1 MAIPKTRWCKM
12 KVLFC
17 GRSTAHFPYHASI
30 IEALLKNGHS
40 VKLLYDEYWSE
51 CSLFHDTALEA
62 FSRRQ
67 LNLVVAWSSRRV
79 GLLRPI
85 IFSVRE
91 LRSVASYLNRP
102 PQSRFYLERWI
113 KYVPKAVRPLLRD
126 RHGQRVLK
134 AGLARDL
141 LARIESAI
149 PADGAIKCEIGD
161 YAPDVVVCSPLNL
174 RRSEEVEYLK
184 AAKSLGI
191 PTVLPVYSWDNLSTK
206 GLIHV
211 LPDLLLGWNM
221 VHEQEAIE
229 IHGID
234 PVRVVQTGSP
244 FFDKWFSLPQQFGGR
259 EEFMK
264 KVGLDPTRPYLLY
277 LGSSSNIARDES
289 WVVAEIAKQFCNDP
303 VLHDMQIFVR
313 PHPANN
319 EVYDKVLRE
328 DVAIWPRKKQ
338 LPDDRDFAARL
349 RQFGPARS
357 PVGWNKHE
365 WNDRCVN
372 SRSARRRLY

>member
-1 MAIPKTRWCKM
+1 M
-12 KVLFC
+12 
-17 GRSTAHFPYHASI
+17 
-30 IEALLKNGHS
+30 
-40 VKLLYDEYWSE
+40 
-51 CSLFHDTALEA
+51 
-62 FSRRQ
+62 
-67 LNLVVAWSSRRV
+67 
-79 GLLRPI
+79 
-85 IFSVRE
+85 
-91 LRSVASYLNRP
+91 
-102 PQSRFYLERWI
+102 
-113 KYVPKAVRPLLRD
+113 RPLVRD

-149 PADGAIKCEIGD
+149 PADGAIKCEIAD

-303 VLHDMQIFVR
+303 VLHDMQILVR

-338 LPDDRDFAARL
+338 LPDDPDSQLDF
-349 RQFGPARS
+349 
-357 PVGWNKHE
+357 
-365 WNDRCVN
+365 VN
-372 SRSARRRLY
+372 SVRHAVLSVGINTSGMIDALIQDQPVAAFISDTFRSTQEEAVHFRHMREAGCLYEVNSAAHLSTVIKSLREGEPESLRGQRRAFVRAMVRPHGLDQNAGQLSAWCIEKLADGIKPEAVKALLAGFVRESYGVACTQ